1 VTQSYTQLL
10 HHHSQIR
17 KRVNWPVNFNGFR
30 VLASLLYWCRSR
42 DVNQTLHDVWPSLG
56 LVRYVYV
63 SRGSCL
69 LTEFFKM
76 QNSLC
81 VQVLR
86 TARHSTSRRQP
97 NFVAWYKEW
106 NYGTFTE
113 SATYTRQGG
122 HHIGHRPTRNTIQRR
137 RSGMSDVISHAYAL
151 VKNKSTL
158 LYFIFRA
165 RASWW

>member
-1 VTQSYTQLL
+1 M
-10 HHHSQIR
+10 
-17 KRVNWPVNFNGFR
+17 
-30 VLASLLYWCRSR
+30 LALLLYRRRSR
-42 DVNQTLHDVWPSLG
+42 DVNQTLHDVWSSPG
-56 LVRYVYV
+56 LVRYVYL

-165 RASWW
+165 RAS